1 MSINN
6 TKISFLDKEF
16 GIYHKVLKVFDIIL
30 PETKILLVKYYSLYN
45 QTYINLFVFSFF
57 NFFKCGN
64 VVNIMAMFKSHIA
77 ILSNFVDDDV
87 LFEFLQLCLCWP
99 LCPNQDS
106 KPQPRHQLACT
117 ETRLTTPVRTPVINK
132 QF

>member
-45 QTYINLFVFSFF
+45 QTYINFFIFSFYQ
-57 NFFKCGN
+57 
-64 VVNIMAMFKSHIA
+64 
-77 ILSNFVDDDV
+77 
-87 LFEFLQLCLCWP
+87 FL
-99 LCPNQDS
+99 
-106 KPQPRHQLACT
+106 
-117 ETRLTTPVRTPVINK
+117 
-132 QF
+132 